1 MLEKRKQLDDEQT
14 VAYINETESLYRRVD
29 PLMSQ
34 SEIVRNIMK
43 GLKPNIAKYIGMME
57 NLNIKELRAN
67 IKKYENIEFLI
78 TGQTFQ
84 SPSEIKESNF
94 KEQIN
99 QLATQLNEKIKN
111 LSDNNEKLKQEIEKS
126 KIQPK
131 NNYKSN
137 NYKGNKY
144 KGNIN
149 DNLPLYI
156 PPPQQ
161 SNNNTR
167 NNDNTNSNSQ
177 QNFNYNK
184 PKCEN
189 CSKFGRLKRF
199 VAVVIIFLIHVN
211 YVTK

>member
-99 QLATQLNEKIKN
+99 QLATQ
-111 LSDNNEKLKQEIEKS
+111 
-126 KIQPK
+126 
-131 NNYKSN
+131 
-137 NYKGNKY
+137 
-144 KGNIN
+144 
-149 DNLPLYI
+149 
-156 PPPQQ
+156 
-161 SNNNTR
+161 
-167 NNDNTNSNSQ
+167 
-177 QNFNYNK
+177 
-184 PKCEN
+184 
-189 CSKFGRLKRF
+189 
-199 VAVVIIFLIHVN
+199 
-211 YVTK
+211 